1 MTLIGHDDAW
11 EQWRKAMAG
20 ERMHHAW
27 MLAGRRGLGK
37 MQFAHQAARELVA
50 EPGIPQPAGHHPDI
64 HILQRLPKDDKEEKK
79 RADGKPFET
88 KRNIAVS
95 QIRAMQQR
103 LNTRPT
109 LGSRRAII
117 IDPSD
122 DLEKGA
128 SNALLKSL
136 EEPPIGTFFLLV
148 THRPARLLP
157 TIRSRC
163 RIVRFPTISDEEL
176 SRFLSREAPDAD
188 DATRQAA
195 IVAASGSPG
204 AALEFVDRD
213 LGPLFGLM
221 KAIVRE
227 GDPDF
232 QHRGRLSEAIG
243 ARPNRDRIQATIDL
257 ARSVLAGTTEH
268 AARSSYPA
276 LVTAHAE
283 LVKLGSQAP
292 TYNFDAGLL
301 IAEIGTL
308 LASAAPPRDR
318 ANV

>member
-11 EQWRKAMAG
+11 QQWRTALAG

-27 MLAGRRGLGK
+27 MLTGRSGLGK

-50 EPGIPQPAGHHPDI
+50 EPGTTQPAGHHPDI
-64 HILQRLPKDDKEEKK
+64 HILQRLPKDEKEEKK
-79 RADGKPFET
+79 QADGKPFDS
-88 KRNIAVS
+88 KRNITVA

-136 EEPPIGTFFLLV
+136 EEPPIGTFFLLI

-163 RIVRFPTISDEEL
+163 RIVRFPVVSDEEL
-176 SRFLSREAPDAD
+176 AFFLSREAPDANP
-188 DATRQAA
+188 ATRQAA

-204 AALEFVDRD
+204 AALDFVDRD
-213 LGPLFGLM
+213 LGTLFSLM
-221 KAIVRE
+221 QSIVRE

-257 ARSVLAGTTEH
+257 ARSVLAGTTSD
-268 AARSSYPA
+268 AAKAGYPA
-276 LVTAHAE
+276 LVDAHAE

-292 TYNFDAGLL
+292 MYNFDPGLL